1 MNKTLSR
8 FSCSIVAAAAVFGAQ
23 SSMAVS
29 SIDLSNF
36 GSSVDAVDWTWNPVT
51 SNLSGTEAPGA
62 VLFPTAFSGA
72 NLTTLSNYG
81 GNPSNLRFNLTG
93 FVTTAPPGAF
103 SITLESTLG
112 ALSVT
117 PILWSSYGT
126 SSSTFTTAVNTTTSP
141 GFAWDNIIGWTI
153 DSGGSGNPVNAT
165 FTQLSVTA
173 VPEPSTYALLA
184 MGGLALGGYVMRRR
198 QRA

>member
-8 FSCSIVAAAAVFGAQ
+8 LSCSIAVSAAVLGTH

-36 GSSVDAVDWTWNPVT
+36 GSSVDAVDWTWTPAT

-62 VLFPTAFSGA
+62 VLFPNAFSGA
-72 NLTTLSNYG
+72 DLTTLDNYG
-81 GNPSNLRFNLTG
+81 GNPSNLQFNLTG
-93 FVTTAPPGAF
+93 FVTTPPPGAF
-103 SITLESTLG
+103 SITLESTG
-112 ALSVT
+112 GSLSVT

-126 SSSTFTTAVNTTTSP
+126 TSSTFTTSVNSTTTP
-141 GFAWDNIIGWTI
+141 GFAWNNIIGWTI

-165 FTQLSVTA
+165 FTSLTVTA

-184 MGGLALGGYVMRRR
+184 LGGLALGAYRWRRR
-198 QRA
+198 A